1 MTTPVDILLAD
12 DHDVVRKGLRALLES
27 QPDLKVVGEAVD
39 GLDVVPQVEK
49 LRPHLVILDIKMP
62 GLNGLDVAR
71 MIRTRAPDTKI
82 IMLSMFSDE
91 AYVVQALR
99 NGASA
104 YVLKESNASDLLEA
118 VRTVAAGGRYLS
130 PPLSEKS
137 IESYLAKA
145 SAAAIDPY
153 ETLSPREREVLQ
165 LAAEGHSNPEISTR
179 LGISPRTVETHRA
192 NLMKKLGLKGQTD
205 LVKFAVKRGLA
216 RDE

>member
-1 MTTPVDILLAD
+1 MTPVDILLAD

-39 GLDVVPQVEK
+39 GLEVVPQVEK

-104 YVLKESNASDLLEA
+104 YVLKESKASDLLEA

-165 LAAEGHSNPEISTR
+165 LAAEGHSNPDISTR

-192 NLMKKLGLKGQTD
+192 NLLKKLGLKGQTD

>member
-1 MTTPVDILLAD
+1 MSQVDILLAD
-12 DHDVVRKGLRALLES
+12 DHDVVRQGLRALLEAEA
-27 QPDLKVVGEAVD
+27 DFKVVGEAVD
-39 GLDVVPQVEK
+39 GLEVVPQVEK
-49 LRPHLVILDIKMP
+49 LRPQIVILDIKMP
-62 GLNGLDVAR
+62 GLNGLDAAR
-71 MIRTRAPDTKI
+71 MVRMRAPETKI
-82 IMLSMFSDE
+82 IMMSMFSDE

-104 YVLKESNASDLLEA
+104 YVLKESKASDLLEA

-165 LAAEGHSNPEISTR
+165 LAAEGHSNPDISTR

-205 LVKFAVKRGLA
+205 LVKFAVKRGLT
-216 RDE
+216 REE

>member
-1 MTTPVDILLAD
+1 MSHVDILLAD
-12 DHDVVRKGLRALLES
+12 DHDVVRQGLRALLES
-27 QPDLKVVGEAVD
+27 EADFKVVGEAVD
-39 GLDVVPQVEK
+39 GLEVVPQVEK
-49 LRPHLVILDIKMP
+49 LRPQIVILDIKMP
-62 GLNGLDVAR
+62 GLNGLDAAR
-71 MIRTRAPDTKI
+71 MVRMRAPDTKI
-82 IMLSMFSDE
+82 IMMSMFSDE

-104 YVLKESNASDLLEA
+104 YVLKESKASDLLEA

-145 SAAAIDPY
+145 SAAAIDSY

-165 LAAEGHSNPEISTR
+165 LAAEGLSNPDISTR

-205 LVKFAVKRGLA
+205 LVKFAVKRGLT
-216 RDE
+216 REE